1 MTYRKGILFF
11 FFSFQITSF
20 LFFFNFINQSFY
32 FLLLLQL
39 PLLENILIYINKNW
53 NLLSPP
59 NFNQSILATTT
70 FFFLLRFFLF
80 FSGCNCFTPCL
91 LNFFYF
97 LKRVFHLLFLEQNL
111 SITSFLSY
119 WYQVV
124 INWLNIFNLIF
135 IIRRRELL
143 SLNLQKQIKL
153 WETKPK
159 KKNDSFFCLF
169 VFLFPNNFPKIFNFL
184 VNIFVCVLVV
194 YDARVCVVLPLL
206 INLVWH

>member
-11 FFSFQITSF
+11 FFPFQITSF

-39 PLLENILIYINKNW
+39 LLLENILIYINKNW

-91 LNFFYF
+91 LNFF
-97 LKRVFHLLFLEQNL
+97 LFFKESVSFTFPWTKLIYN
-111 SITSFLSY
+111 FLSF
-119 WYQVV
+119 
-124 INWLNIFNLIF
+124 ILI
-135 IIRRRELL
+135 
-143 SLNLQKQIKL
+143 SSGYKL
-153 WETKPK
+153 IEYIQS
-159 KKNDSFFCLF
+159 N
-169 VFLFPNNFPKIFNFL
+169 
-184 VNIFVCVLVV
+184 
-194 YDARVCVVLPLL
+194 YYY
-206 INLVWH
+206 